1 MSKIHTFMLPTQEK
15 THDNHNLNAS
25 ISDKTQTKINAM
37 FQKSSNSN
45 LKEVEMK
52 SQKKYPI

>member
-1 MSKIHTFMLPTQEK
+1 MLPTQEK
-15 THDNHNLNAS
+15 TRENHNSNAS
-25 ISDKTQTKINAM
+25 KSGKTQTKINAM

-52 SQKKYPI
+52 LQKK